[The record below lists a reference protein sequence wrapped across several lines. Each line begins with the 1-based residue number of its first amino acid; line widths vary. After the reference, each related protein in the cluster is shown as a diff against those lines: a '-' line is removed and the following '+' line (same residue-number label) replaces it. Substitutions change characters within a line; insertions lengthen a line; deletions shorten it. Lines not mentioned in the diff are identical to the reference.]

1 MSSPPPASPLVL
13 VLDSGSPLVSVAL
26 GHASDAGDLLAS
38 RSVEIAQSSRQL
50 LEMVAQVLEE
60 AGATPRDL
68 GGVAALRGPGSF
80 TGLRIGLATVLGL
93 HQALGV
99 PATAVST
106 LETLAAAALAELP
119 GSTTVI
125 AAVDALRGDWSAQ
138 AFAPGPFPRPLTEV
152 ELLPGAELPRLA
164 GGAPVLDVLITGF
177 GVTRLAELPG
187 WPNGARL
194 HEAGPLAAA
203 ALRLVSAP
211 HFVWDPDLLT
221 SPLYSRPPAV
231 SVPRLRTVR
240 TVRTARTATMVRPS

>member
-1 MSSPPPASPLVL
+1 MSSPPSAAPLLL

-26 GHASDAGDLLAS
+26 GHGADLLAS

-50 LEMVAQVLEE
+50 LELVAQVLGE

-68 GGVAALRGPGSF
+68 GGIAALRGPGSF

-106 LETLAAAALAELP
+106 LETLAAALADLP
-119 GSTTVI
+119 DSATVI

-138 AFAPGPFPRPLTEV
+138 AFRPTPPRPLTEV

-177 GVTRLAELPG
+177 GVTRLAELLG
-187 WPNGARL
+187 WPAGARL

-211 HFVWDPDLLT
+211 HFVWDPNLLT

-231 SVPRLRTVR
+231 SLPR
-240 TVRTARTATMVRPS
+240 ARPARPAIVARRS

>member
-1 MSSPPPASPLVL
+1 MSSPPPAAPLVL

-26 GHASDAGDLLAS
+26 GHAGGDLLAS
-38 RSVEIAQSSRQL
+38 RSVEIARSSRQL
-50 LEMVAQVLEE
+50 LEMVADVLEQ
-60 AGATPRDL
+60 AGANPRDL

-106 LETLAAAALAELP
+106 LEALAAAALTDLP
-119 GSTTVI
+119 GSSTVV

-138 AFAPGPFPRPLTEV
+138 AFAPDAPSSFPRSLTGV
-152 ELLPGAELPRLA
+152 ELLAGAELPRL
-164 GGAPVLDVLITGF
+164 GGGDPVLVTGF

-187 WPNGARL
+187 WPAGARV

-203 ALRLVSAP
+203 ALRLASSP

-231 SVPRLRTVR
+231 SLPR
-240 TVRTARTATMVRPS
+240 ARPSLAVQSS